1 MRVAGRKR
9 AVRILRRSPWP
20 GQPVRSAAPPDPRS
34 GPTCCECCAAAL
46 STPHCDRRFGLN
58 FEPVDSENCPV
69 AGPPPAALE
78 RRTMANPSDFDPRS
92 FRLDDDDDDDHECD
106 KHGAEKEGGGPN
118 PFEKALLD
126 ARTLLLSG
134 PVDDKM
140 LKEATIRCLAMEQK
154 DQKKP
159 ITVFI
164 NSPGGSADAGF
175 AIYDLLRFVKPPVI
189 TVVNGLCASAGI
201 LIHLAAEKKRRFCMS
216 ESRFMIHQPSTMG
229 RGTASDLDIT
239 AKEILK
245 LRDRYN
251 KIIAE
256 QCNKTPEQVTESARR
271 DFWLDAGQ
279 ALEYGL
285 VSKVVKKRDELPE

>member
-1 MRVAGRKR
+1 MTK
-9 AVRILRRSPWP
+9 
-20 GQPVRSAAPPDPRS
+20 
-34 GPTCCECCAAAL
+34 
-46 STPHCDRRFGLN
+46 
-58 FEPVDSENCPV
+58 
-69 AGPPPAALE
+69 
-78 RRTMANPSDFDPRS
+78 SDFDPRRL
-92 FRLDDDDDDDHECD
+92 RLDEDEDDDHDCPNERGE
-106 KHGAEKEGGGPN
+106 KTGAGAPS
-118 PFEKALLD
+118 PYEKALFES
-126 ARTLLLSG
+126 RTLLLSG

-140 LKEATIRCLAMEQK
+140 LRDATVRVLAMEQK
-154 DQKKP
+154 DNKKA

-175 AIYDLLRFVKPPVI
+175 AIYDLLRFIKPPVV

-201 LIHLAAEKKRRFCMS
+201 LIHLAADKKRRFCLP

-251 KIIAE
+251 RIIADA
-256 QCNKTPEQVTESARR
+256 CSKKPEEVTEAARR

-285 VSKVVKKRDELPE
+285 VAKVVKRRDELPE

>member
-1 MRVAGRKR
+1 VLA
-9 AVRILRRSPWP
+9 
-20 GQPVRSAAPPDPRS
+20 
-34 GPTCCECCAAAL
+34 
-46 STPHCDRRFGLN
+46 
-58 FEPVDSENCPV
+58 
-69 AGPPPAALE
+69 
-78 RRTMANPSDFDPRS
+78 
-92 FRLDDDDDDDHECD
+92 
-106 KHGAEKEGGGPN
+106 
-118 PFEKALLD
+118 
-126 ARTLLLSG
+126 SG

-140 LKEATIRCLAMEQK
+140 LKEMTIRCMALEQK
-154 DQKKP
+154 DEKKA

-175 AIYDLLRFVKPPVI
+175 AIYDMLRFIKPPVI

-201 LIHLAAEKKRRFCMS
+201 LIHLAAEKKRRFCLS

-239 AKEILK
+239 AREILK

-251 KIIAE
+251 RIIGEA
-256 QCNKTPEQVTESARR
+256 CGHKPEAVLEAARR

-285 VSKVVKKRDELPE
+285 VHKVVVKRSELPS

>member
-1 MRVAGRKR
+1 MPNASE
-9 AVRILRRSPWP
+9 L
-20 GQPVRSAAPPDPRS
+20 DPRRLRPDDDEDD
-34 GPTCCECCAAAL
+34 GDDQGC
-46 STPHCDRRFGLN
+46 PHHGADKATG
-58 FEPVDSENCPV
+58 
-69 AGPPPAALE
+69 AGPY
-78 RRTMANPSDFDPRS
+78 
-92 FRLDDDDDDDHECD
+92 
-106 KHGAEKEGGGPN
+106 
-118 PFEKALLD
+118 EKALFE
-126 ARTLLLSG
+126 ARTILISG

-140 LKEATIRCLAMEQK
+140 LKETTVRCLAMEQK
-154 DQKKP
+154 DARKP

-175 AIYDLLRFVKPPVI
+175 AIYDLLRFIKPPVI

-201 LIHLAAEKKRRFCMS
+201 LIHLAADKKRRFCMA

-251 KIIAE
+251 RIIADA
-256 QCNKTPEQVTESARR
+256 CGKKPEEVTEAARR

>member
-1 MRVAGRKR
+1 M
-9 AVRILRRSPWP
+9 
-20 GQPVRSAAPPDPRS
+20 Q
-34 GPTCCECCAAAL
+34 
-46 STPHCDRRFGLN
+46 
-58 FEPVDSENCPV
+58 
-69 AGPPPAALE
+69 
-78 RRTMANPSDFDPRS
+78 NPSDFDPK
-92 FRLDDDDDDDHECD
+92 RLHLHDDEEDE
-106 KHGAEKEGGGPN
+106 GEGGGCQHGERDKGGVSPY
-118 PFEKALLD
+118 EKALLD
-126 ARTLLLSG
+126 ARTLLISG

-140 LKEATIRCLAMEQK
+140 LKEATIRCLAMEQA
-154 DQKKP
+154 DSTKP

-175 AIYDLLRFVKPPVI
+175 AIYDLLRFIAPPVT

-201 LIHLAAEKKRRFCMS
+201 LIHLAADKKRRFCMS

-251 KIIAE
+251 RIIAE
-256 QCNKTPEQVTESARR
+256 TCSKTLEQVTESARR

-285 VSKVVKKRDELPE
+285 VAKVVKRRDELPK

>member
-1 MRVAGRKR
+1 MQNPFD
-9 AVRILRRSPWP
+9 L
-20 GQPVRSAAPPDPRS
+20 DPRR
-34 GPTCCECCAAAL
+34 L
-46 STPHCDRRFGLN
+46 
-58 FEPVDSENCPV
+58 
-69 AGPPPAALE
+69 
-78 RRTMANPSDFDPRS
+78 
-92 FRLDDDDDDDHECD
+92 RLDDDEDDDHD
-106 KHGAEKEGGGPN
+106 GPGPGKEKEGAGGPN
-118 PFEKALLD
+118 PYEKALFES
-126 ARTLLLSG
+126 RTLLISG

-140 LKEATIRCLAMEQK
+140 LKEATVRCLAMEQK
-154 DQKKP
+154 DAKKP

-175 AIYDLLRFVKPPVI
+175 AIYDLLRFIKPPVT

-201 LIHLAAEKKRRFCMS
+201 LIHLAADKKRRFCLT

-251 KIIAE
+251 RIIAE
-256 QCNKTPEQVTESARR
+256 TCGKTLEQVTDASRR

-285 VSKVVKKRDELPE
+285 VTKVVKKRDELPE

>member
-1 MRVAGRKR
+1 M
-9 AVRILRRSPWP
+9 
-20 GQPVRSAAPPDPRS
+20 DPR
-34 GPTCCECCAAAL
+34 P
-46 STPHCDRRFGLN
+46 
-58 FEPVDSENCPV
+58 
-69 AGPPPAALE
+69 
-78 RRTMANPSDFDPRS
+78 
-92 FRLDDDDDDDHECD
+92 RLDEDDDDHE
-106 KHGAEKEGGGPN
+106 HEPAEQNGKGGIPN
-118 PFEKALLD
+118 PYEKALFE
-126 ARTLLLSG
+126 ARTLLISG

-140 LKEATIRCLAMEQK
+140 LRDATVRVLAMEQK
-154 DQKKP
+154 DGKKP
-159 ITVFI
+159 VTVFI

-201 LIHLAAEKKRRFCMS
+201 LIHLAADKKRRFCLP

-251 KIIAE
+251 RIIADA
-256 QCNKTPEQVTESARR
+256 CSKSVEQVTESARR

-285 VSKVVKKRDELPE
+285 VGKVLKKRDELPE

>member
-1 MRVAGRKR
+1 MPNPFD
-9 AVRILRRSPWP
+9 L
-20 GQPVRSAAPPDPRS
+20 DPR
-34 GPTCCECCAAAL
+34 
-46 STPHCDRRFGLN
+46 
-58 FEPVDSENCPV
+58 
-69 AGPPPAALE
+69 
-78 RRTMANPSDFDPRS
+78 
-92 FRLDDDDDDDHECD
+92 RLRPDDDDDDEHDGPCHHGD
-106 KHGAEKEGGGPN
+106 KEQAGSPS
-118 PFEKALLD
+118 PYEKALFE
-126 ARTLLLSG
+126 ARTLLISG

-140 LKEATIRCLAMEQK
+140 LRDATVRCLAMEQK
-154 DQKKP
+154 DPKKP

-175 AIYDLLRFVKPPVI
+175 AIYDLLRFVRPPVT

-201 LIHLAAEKKRRFCMS
+201 LIHLAADKKRRFCLP

-256 QCNKTPEQVTESARR
+256 ACGKAANDVLEAARR

-285 VSKVVKKRDELPE
+285 VNKVLKSRDELAS

>member
-1 MRVAGRKR
+1 M
-9 AVRILRRSPWP
+9 
-20 GQPVRSAAPPDPRS
+20 Q
-34 GPTCCECCAAAL
+34 
-46 STPHCDRRFGLN
+46 
-58 FEPVDSENCPV
+58 
-69 AGPPPAALE
+69 
-78 RRTMANPSDFDPRS
+78 
-92 FRLDDDDDDDHECD
+92 
-106 KHGAEKEGGGPN
+106 N
-118 PFEKALLD
+118 PFELDPRRLRPEEEEGDENDGPCEHGEQPRGTPNPYEKALFE
-126 ARTLLLSG
+126 ARTLLISG

-140 LKEATIRCLAMEQK
+140 LRDATVRCLAMEQK
-154 DQKKP
+154 DPKKA

-175 AIYDLLRFVKPPVI
+175 AIYDMLRFLKPPVI

-201 LIHLAAEKKRRFCMS
+201 LVHLAADKKRRFCLP

-251 KIIAE
+251 RIIADT
-256 QCNKTPEQVTESARR
+256 CNKTMEQVSESSRR

-285 VSKVVKKRDELPE
+285 VAKVVKKREELPE

>member
-1 MRVAGRKR
+1 
-9 AVRILRRSPWP
+9 
-20 GQPVRSAAPPDPRS
+20 
-34 GPTCCECCAAAL
+34 
-46 STPHCDRRFGLN
+46 
-58 FEPVDSENCPV
+58 
-69 AGPPPAALE
+69 
-78 RRTMANPSDFDPRS
+78 MATKSDFDPRPI
-92 FRLDDDDDDDHECD
+92 RLDDDEDDEHECPN
-106 KHGAEKEGGGPN
+106 GGEKNSGSTPN
-118 PFEKALLD
+118 PYEKALLE

-140 LKEATIRCLAMEQK
+140 LKDATVRILAMEQK

-175 AIYDLLRFVKPPVI
+175 AIYDLLRFVKPPVH

-201 LIHLAAEKKRRFCMS
+201 LIHLATDKKRRFCLP

-251 KIIAE
+251 RIIADA
-256 QCNKTPEQVTESARR
+256 CGKKPEDVTEAARR

-285 VSKVVKKRDELPE
+285 VHKVVRKRDELPE

>member
-1 MRVAGRKR
+1 MQNP
-9 AVRILRRSPWP
+9 RRLDL
-20 GQPVRSAAPPDPRS
+20 DPRRPRLDEDDEQD
-34 GPTCCECCAAAL
+34 GPCQHGDQDKDKGA
-46 STPHCDRRFGLN
+46 
-58 FEPVDSENCPV
+58 
-69 AGPPPAALE
+69 
-78 RRTMANPSDFDPRS
+78 ANPY
-92 FRLDDDDDDDHECD
+92 
-106 KHGAEKEGGGPN
+106 
-118 PFEKALLD
+118 EKALFD

-140 LKEATIRCLAMEQK
+140 LKEATIRCLALEQK
-154 DQKKP
+154 DAKQP

-175 AIYDLLRFVKPPVI
+175 AIYDLLRFIRPPVI

-201 LIHLAAEKKRRFCMS
+201 LIHLAAEKKHRFCMS

-251 KIIAE
+251 RIIAE
-256 QCNKTPEQVTESARR
+256 ACGKTLEQVTEASRR

-285 VSKVVKKRDELPE
+285 VSKVVKHRDELPS

>member
-1 MRVAGRKR
+1 MQNPDD
-9 AVRILRRSPWP
+9 L
-20 GQPVRSAAPPDPRS
+20 DPRRW
-34 GPTCCECCAAAL
+34 L
-46 STPHCDRRFGLN
+46 R
-58 FEPVDSENCPV
+58 
-69 AGPPPAALE
+69 LE
-78 RRTMANPSDFDPRS
+78 EE
-92 FRLDDDDDDDHECD
+92 DDDDERERKRDELMAGTPAYLD
-106 KHGAEKEGGGPN
+106 K
-118 PFEKALLD
+118 LLF
-126 ARTLLLSG
+126 ASRTLLISG

-140 LKEATIRCLAMEQK
+140 LRDATVRCFAMEQK
-154 DQKKP
+154 DAKKP
-159 ITVFI
+159 ITVMI

-175 AIYDLLRFVKPPVI
+175 AIFDLLRFLKPPVI

-201 LIHLAAEKKRRFCMS
+201 LIHLATDKKRRFCMP

-256 QCNKTPEQVTESARR
+256 QCGKTAESVLEAARR

-285 VSKVVKKRDELPE
+285 VAKVVRRRDELPE

>member
-1 MRVAGRKR
+1 
-9 AVRILRRSPWP
+9 
-20 GQPVRSAAPPDPRS
+20 
-34 GPTCCECCAAAL
+34 
-46 STPHCDRRFGLN
+46 
-58 FEPVDSENCPV
+58 
-69 AGPPPAALE
+69 
-78 RRTMANPSDFDPRS
+78 MANPSDFDPRS
-92 FRLDDDDDDDHECD
+92 FRLDEDDEDDHDCPNHGND
-106 KHGAEKEGGGPN
+106 KEGGGGPN

-154 DQKKP
+154 DGKKP

-175 AIYDLLRFVKPPVI
+175 AIYDLLRFIKPPVV

-201 LIHLAAEKKRRFCMS
+201 LIHLAADKKRRFCMS

-256 QCNKTPEQVTESARR
+256 QCNKTPEQVTEAARR

-285 VSKVVKKRDELPE
+285 VCKVVKKRDELPE

>member
-1 MRVAGRKR
+1 M
-9 AVRILRRSPWP
+9 P
-20 GQPVRSAAPPDPRS
+20 
-34 GPTCCECCAAAL
+34 
-46 STPHCDRRFGLN
+46 
-58 FEPVDSENCPV
+58 
-69 AGPPPAALE
+69 
-78 RRTMANPSDFDPRS
+78 NPIDFDPLHR
-92 FRLDDDDDDDHECD
+92 RLDDDDDDDN
-106 KHGAEKEGGGPN
+106 GGGEHGDKDRPTPN
-118 PFEKALLD
+118 PYEKALFD
-126 ARTLLLSG
+126 SRTLLISG

-140 LKEATIRCLAMEQK
+140 LRDATVRCLAMEQK
-154 DQKKP
+154 DPKKP

-175 AIYDLLRFVKPPVI
+175 AIYDLLRFVKTPVT

-201 LIHLAAEKKRRFCMS
+201 LIHLAGDKKRRFCLP

-229 RGTASDLDIT
+229 RGQASDLDIT
-239 AKEILK
+239 AKEIIK

-256 QCNKTPEQVTESARR
+256 ACGKAPEDVLEAARR

-285 VSKVVKKRDELPE
+285 VSKVVKQRSELPE

>member
-1 MRVAGRKR
+1 M
-9 AVRILRRSPWP
+9 P
-20 GQPVRSAAPPDPRS
+20 
-34 GPTCCECCAAAL
+34 
-46 STPHCDRRFGLN
+46 
-58 FEPVDSENCPV
+58 
-69 AGPPPAALE
+69 
-78 RRTMANPSDFDPRS
+78 NPIDFDPR
-92 FRLDDDDDDDHECD
+92 RLRLEEEEEDDDHECPD
-106 KHGAEKEGGGPN
+106 KGEAKSPAGPN
-118 PFEKALLD
+118 PYEKALFE

-140 LKEATIRCLAMEQK
+140 LKEATVRCLAMEQK
-154 DQKKP
+154 DGKKP

-175 AIYDLLRFVKPPVI
+175 AIYDLLRFIKPPVV

-201 LIHLAAEKKRRFCMS
+201 LIHLAADKKRRFCLS

-251 KIIAE
+251 RIIAE
-256 QCNKTPEQVTESARR
+256 TCSKTLEQVTESSRR

>member
-1 MRVAGRKR
+1 MPNPFE
-9 AVRILRRSPWP
+9 L
-20 GQPVRSAAPPDPRS
+20 DPRS
-34 GPTCCECCAAAL
+34 L
-46 STPHCDRRFGLN
+46 
-58 FEPVDSENCPV
+58 
-69 AGPPPAALE
+69 
-78 RRTMANPSDFDPRS
+78 
-92 FRLDDDDDDDHECD
+92 RLDEDEDDDHECE
-106 KHGAEKEGGGPN
+106 KKGEEKEGGGPN
-118 PFEKALLD
+118 PYEKALFES
-126 ARTLLLSG
+126 RTMLLSG

-154 DQKKP
+154 DAKKP
-159 ITVFI
+159 ITVLI

-175 AIYDLLRFVKPPVI
+175 AIYDMLRFIKPPVV

-201 LIHLAAEKKRRFCMS
+201 LIHLAADKKRRFCMS

-251 KIIAE
+251 RIIAE
-256 QCNKTPEQVTESARR
+256 ACNKTLEQVTESARR
-271 DFWLDAGQ
+271 DFWLDAPQ

-285 VSKVVKKRDELPE
+285 VAKVIVKREDLPS

>member
-1 MRVAGRKR
+1 MQNPFD
-9 AVRILRRSPWP
+9 I
-20 GQPVRSAAPPDPRS
+20 DPRR
-34 GPTCCECCAAAL
+34 L
-46 STPHCDRRFGLN
+46 
-58 FEPVDSENCPV
+58 
-69 AGPPPAALE
+69 
-78 RRTMANPSDFDPRS
+78 
-92 FRLDDDDDDDHECD
+92 RLDEDEDDDHECPNNGGKD
-106 KHGAEKEGGGPN
+106 KEGGGGAN
-118 PFEKALLD
+118 PYEKALFES
-126 ARTLLLSG
+126 RTLLISG

-154 DQKKP
+154 DSKKP
-159 ITVFI
+159 ITVLI

-175 AIYDLLRFVKPPVI
+175 AIYDMLRFVKPPVI

-201 LIHLAAEKKRRFCMS
+201 LIHLAAEKKRRFCLP

-256 QCNKTPEQVTESARR
+256 QCGTTPEKVTESARR

-285 VSKVVKKRDELPE
+285 VGKIVKKRDDLPE

>member
-1 MRVAGRKR
+1 M
-9 AVRILRRSPWP
+9 LN
-20 GQPVRSAAPPDPRS
+20 PP
-34 GPTCCECCAAAL
+34 E
-46 STPHCDRRFGLN
+46 
-58 FEPVDSENCPV
+58 
-69 AGPPPAALE
+69 
-78 RRTMANPSDFDPRS
+78 FDPRKL
-92 FRLDDDDDDDHECD
+92 RLADDEDDDEQECQN
-106 KHGAEKEGGGPN
+106 GGGKEQPTAN
-118 PFEKALLD
+118 PYEKALFE

-140 LKEATIRCLAMEQK
+140 LKEATVRCLAMEQK
-154 DQKKP
+154 DAKKP

-175 AIYDLLRFVKPPVI
+175 AIYDMLRFVAPPVV

-201 LIHLAAEKKRRFCMS
+201 LIHLAAEKKRRFCLP

-251 KIIAE
+251 RIIADACG
-256 QCNKTPEQVTESARR
+256 QKPEQVLESARR

-285 VSKVVKKRDELPE
+285 IAKVVQSRSDLPG